1 MRVKTS
7 IPKEAISF
15 VDEFDPAHSDVYK
28 YYCPVCLRYFNHI
41 LVSNCCRTYICRV
54 CIGAMARK
62 AKTTTDYVIRC
73 THCCTDE
80 FKLTDVDPSLPPK
93 EYTDTPAKFRA
104 QQSPRR

>member
-7 IPKEAISF
+7 IPKGAISF
-15 VDEFDPAHSDVYK
+15 VNEFDPAQSDVYK

-62 AKTTTDYVIRC
+62 AKTTSDYVIRC

-104 QQSPRR
+104 